1 MNSATIELSPD
12 RWKRAESLFEA
23 AFGLPAGGR
32 RAYLAEACNDDTELC
47 EYVAALL
54 ESGPD
59 LDERLDETVGDAI
72 RRAFDESET
81 PEELTGEM
89 IGPYRVLRML
99 GSGGMGVVYLAE
111 RADEQFDQLVA
122 IKVGR
127 HRLIDPQTELRLK
140 NERQILSDLD
150 HPNIARLFD
159 GGTTREGVPYLVME
173 YIDGIRVDTY
183 CDLHRL
189 NVRQRLALFQTI
201 CAAVHHAHENLI
213 IHRDIKASNILVTE
227 DGVPKLL
234 DFGIA
239 KLTDAQG
246 AATAGLTQEGVVIM
260 TPENAT
266 PEQVRG
272 EAITTATDTFALGLL
287 LYNLLTGVKPYAVE
301 GFAPREIAQAVC
313 FDPTPKPSLK
323 LEQAR
328 RDTVQQSE
336 LENVGR
342 DRGVSLERLMKLLRG
357 DLDTIL
363 LNALRKEPARRYRS
377 VNALANDIDLHLKDM
392 PIVARSD
399 SLRYRAGKFVRRHYA
414 AVGAAA
420 AAALTLAVFSIVLT
434 IQNEQIRQERDT
446 ARVVSQFLED
456 TFMAPD
462 PTQARGADTTAKE
475 ILTAG
480 EKRIRGRLSEQ
491 PEILATLLGTI
502 GRVYFSLGD
511 YQRSD
516 DVLTEALT
524 LRRRIGGKSE
534 TAIATAM
541 NDLARTKIWLA
552 EFEPAES
559 LLYEARHINERAFG
573 AVSPEVAANLSNLA
587 ELYLK
592 VDDLEQ
598 AESLAEASID
608 IYRQLGA
615 DYSIELAASKAA
627 LARILQVRG
636 DLDRTEALL
645 LDAIATVRQSE
656 GDNYPSIAY
665 YLQNLGVL
673 QRFKGD
679 LAAAAETTRQAVDAA
694 RRILG
699 EKHDMVAATLVDQGT
714 LLHLYG
720 DHDHAEAAMRE
731 GLALYVETRGVS
743 HPSVAYTKTVL
754 GMLLHDKL
762 EIIEAE
768 TTLRDALGIYETALG
783 DENQYVAS
791 VLTEL
796 GAVLNS
802 DGRAAE
808 ALPLLERALR
818 IRLADYPE
826 DHELSAAARAEYG
839 DALTRLG
846 RYEEAE
852 RALVASANALKDHPG
867 RRQQRTKRALARLY
881 ELSNATPATEIRA
894 D

>member
-1 MNSATIELSPD
+1 MNSATIDLNPA
-12 RWKRAESLFEA
+12 RWRRAESLFEA

-32 RAYLAEACNDDTELC
+32 RAYLAEACDDDAELR

-59 LDERLDETVGDAI
+59 LDERLDQTVGEAI
-72 RRAFDESET
+72 HRAFDESET
-81 PEELTGEM
+81 PAELAGEM
-89 IGPYRVLRML
+89 IGPYRVLRTL

-127 HRLIDPQTELRLK
+127 HRLVDPQTELRLK

-159 GGTTREGVPYLVME
+159 GGTTRDGVPYLVME

-189 NVRQRLALFQTI
+189 HVRQRLALFQTI

-213 IHRDIKASNILVTE
+213 IHRDIKASNILVTA

-246 AATAGLTQEGVVIM
+246 EATAGLTQEGVVIM

-272 EAITTATDTFALGLL
+272 EAITTATDTYALGLL

-313 FDPTPKPSLK
+313 FDPASKPSLK

-328 RDTVQQSE
+328 RDAARRSE
-336 LENVGR
+336 LETIGR
-342 DRGVSLERLMKLLRG
+342 DRGVSLERLVKLLRG

-363 LNALRKEPARRYRS
+363 LNALRKEPVRRYRS
-377 VNALANDIDLHLKDM
+377 VNALANDIDLHLQDM

-414 AVGAAA
+414 AVGTAAA
-420 AAALTLAVFSIVLT
+420 VALTLAVFSIVLT

-446 ARVVSQFLED
+446 AREVSQFLED
-456 TFMAPD
+456 IFMAPD

-475 ILTAG
+475 ILAAG
-480 EKRIRGRLSEQ
+480 ENRIRGRLGER

-516 DVLTEALT
+516 DALTEALT
-524 LRRRIGGKSE
+524 LRRRIGGES
-534 TAIATAM
+534 ATAVATTM

-559 LLYEARHINERAFG
+559 LLYQARHINERAFG

-592 VDDLEQ
+592 VDDLQQ

-608 IYRQLGA
+608 VYRRLGA

-636 DLDRTEALL
+636 DLDRTESLL

-762 EIIEAE
+762 EITEAE
-768 TTLRDALGIYETALG
+768 TTLRDALDIYETALG
-783 DENQYVAS
+783 EENQYVAS

-846 RYEEAE
+846 RYEAAE

-867 RRQQRTKRALARLY
+867 RRRQRTQRALARLY
-881 ELSNATPATEIRA
+881 ELSNATPATEVRA